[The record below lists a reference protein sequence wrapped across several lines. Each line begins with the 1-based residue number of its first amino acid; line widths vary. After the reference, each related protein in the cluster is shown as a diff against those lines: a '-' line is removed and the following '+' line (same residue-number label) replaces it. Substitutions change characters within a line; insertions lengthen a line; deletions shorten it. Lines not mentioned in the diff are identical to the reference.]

1 MRAAVELP
9 VQSAV
14 AAQVEQE
21 QSHGELIFG
30 YFWLFLVIFGYFWL
44 FLVIF
49 GYFCYSMQM
58 GN

>member
-21 QSHGELIFG
+21 QSHGKFIILVIFG

-44 FLVIF
+44 FWLSYAN
-49 GYFCYSMQM
+49 GQLD
-58 GN
+58 

>member
-21 QSHGELIFG
+21 QSHGK
-30 YFWLFLVIFGYFWL
+30 FWLFLVIFGYFGY
-44 FLVIF
+44 F
-49 GYFCYSMQM
+49 GYRMHM